1 MRAVQVVGYHDKL
14 QLNEVPDP
22 TVTGPL
28 DVIVRIGGA
37 GVCRT
42 DLHILEGQWKEKSGV
57 DLPYTIGHENAGWV
71 EAIGDAVT
79 NVSVGDKVILHPLI
93 TCGLCRAC
101 RAGDDVHCENNKFPG
116 IDTDGGYADCLKTTA
131 RSVVKIDDS
140 LEPADVA
147 ALADAGLTAYH
158 AAAKVARM
166 TRPGDTCVV
175 IGAGGLGHIGIQV
188 LAAISGVRIVVVDRN
203 PDAVALALEVG
214 AHEGIVA
221 DGAGSAASGP
231 DPHGAGSA
239 ASGPS
244 SQVEKVLALT
254 DGKGAE
260 AVLDFVGEGGATSEG
275 IAMLREAGNYF
286 VVGYGE
292 NINVPTIDVISTEI
306 NFIGNLVGSYND
318 LTELMALAATGQVTL
333 HTVTYPLTEFQQA
346 LDDLDAGRVRGRAI
360 LVP

>member
-14 QLNEVPDP
+14 QLNEVPAP
-22 TVTGPL
+22 EITGPH

-42 DLHILEGQWKEKSGV
+42 DLHILEGQWEAKSGV
-57 DLPYTIGHENAGWV
+57 ALPYTIGHENAGWV

-79 NVSVGDKVILHPLI
+79 NVAVGDKVILHPLI

-101 RAGDDVHCENNKFPG
+101 RFGNDVHCENSQFPG
-116 IDTDGGYADCLKTTA
+116 IDTDGGYAEFLKTTA
-131 RSVVKIDDS
+131 RSVVRIDDS

-188 LAAISGVRIVVVDRN
+188 LAAISALRIVVVDRN
-203 PDAVALALEVG
+203 PDAVELAKQVG
-214 AHEGIVA
+214 AEIGIVA
-221 DGAGSAASGP
+221 DGT
-231 DPHGAGSA
+231 HVQ
-239 ASGPS
+239 
-244 SQVEKVLALT
+244 QVLDLT
-254 DGKGAE
+254 GGHGAE
-260 AVLDFVGEGGATSEG
+260 AVLDFVGEGGATAEG
-275 IAMLREAGNYF
+275 TAMLRRAGSFF

-292 NINVPTIDVISTEI
+292 NIDVPTIDVISTEI

-318 LTELMALAATGQVTL
+318 LGELMDLAARGKVKLHTSTYALAD
-333 HTVTYPLTEFQQA
+333 FQQA

>member
-1 MRAVQVVGYHDKL
+1 MKAVQVVGYHTKL
-14 QLNEVPDP
+14 QLTDIPEP
-22 TVTGPL
+22 TIEGPL

-42 DLHILEGQWKEKSGV
+42 DLHILEGQWEEKTGV
-57 DLPYTIGHENAGWV
+57 ALPYTIGHENAGWV
-71 EAIGDAVT
+71 HAVGGAVT
-79 NVSVGDKVILHPLI
+79 NVAVGDKVILHPLI

-101 RAGDDVHCENNKFPG
+101 RFGDDVHCENSQFPG
-116 IDTDGGYADCLKTTA
+116 IDVNGGYAEYLHTTA

-158 AAAKVARM
+158 AVAKVAGA
-166 TRPGDTCVV
+166 TRPGDVCVV

-188 LAAISGVRIVVVDRN
+188 LKAISGATVVVLDRN
-203 PDAVALALEVG
+203 PAAVELAVTIG
-214 AHEGIVA
+214 ADHGIVA
-221 DGAGSAASGP
+221 DGT
-231 DPHGAGSA
+231 HIQ
-239 ASGPS
+239 
-244 SQVEKVLALT
+244 QVLDLT
-254 DGKGAE
+254 GGHGAE
-260 AVLDFVGEGGATSEG
+260 AVVDFVGEGGATREG
-275 IAMLREAGNYF
+275 IAMLRRAGNYY

-292 NINVPTIDVISTEI
+292 NIDVPTIDVISTEI

-318 LTELMALAATGQVTL
+318 LQELMTLAAQGKVTL
-333 HTVTYPLTEFQQA
+333 HTTRYRLEDFQQA